1 MMRNTPRTRLAP
13 KKPTIKILFY
23 TDDPQIAPTD
33 DFGQFFGLGSMIER
47 LKSHTP
53 TFADLEIKWFS
64 RNSDAAHHADNKLD
78 VILNNEVQETNEPFD
93 EIWFFG
99 LHQSNTNQ
107 FSLLARRGGP
117 ESELNA
123 NEVAALTEWMN
134 VRDGK
139 GGGGILMT
147 GDHSNETPPNVVV
160 TSHNGHCAEKTEN
173 EAFLGLGRALGR
185 YVPRAG
191 SLRKWEGAPTYHS
204 ENSFSTICDAGFQ
217 TDRVPQQLQLR
228 TVNDD
233 GDPDPNGRPHPL
245 FFYKEGQFIEVFPD
259 HAHEGAVIIP
269 PEDDEL
275 DPREWPV
282 TEDGIQP
289 RPHVVAFG
297 RDARKPDP
305 LNIIATYNG
314 DLCDVGRIVADS
326 TWHHYMNLNL
336 RGFPHPAPEGSAS
349 DQIGQFYA
357 NLAVWLAPKRKRE
370 EMARLML
377 WELARYTLLLEENQ
391 DAESTGATAQSVMT
405 MVSSGCEMHEL
416 MQIYTPRDIAQYY
429 AAPANEMQLPSK
441 QLFIGSVLKSY
452 HDAMVQAE
460 TSGVYA
466 EAIEVDDIIKTGIDG
481 AFEQHAYRLRNTLDT
496 LSQRQ
501 VRGSGQVPQNG
512 KTTMNGST
520 KMNGHAGQNGTTKPP
535 DQNPRQRPTGRSG
548 VTPIGGDGRPMA
560 CSEPRQEWTID
571 TVTDPRRDHPSE
583 RGVLVFC
590 LSIDRGII
598 SGEVADGIS
607 GDFLSEVT
615 GSQQSLGT
623 MGLDADASLI
633 TLNFSKGSAQVAMS
647 GVIFQ
652 RNFRG
657 RFTTFVGATELAATV
672 PFSRMAFAVPQT
684 PGDGDTGSASGTQT

>member
-1 MMRNTPRTRLAP
+1 MRNTPRTRLAP
-13 KKPTIKILFY
+13 KKPTIKILLY
-23 TDDPQIAPTD
+23 TDDPQVAPTN

-47 LKSHTP
+47 LKAHTP

-78 VILNNEVQETNEPFD
+78 VILNNEVHETNEPFD

-117 ESELNA
+117 ESELNET
-123 NEVAALTEWMN
+123 EVAALNEWMN

-147 GDHSNETPPNVVV
+147 GDHSNETPPNVIV
-160 TSHNGHCAEKTEN
+160 SNHNGHGADTTAN

-191 SLRKWEGAPTYHS
+191 SLRKWEGPPTYHS
-204 ENSFSTICDAGFQ
+204 ENSLSTISDAGFQ
-217 TDRVPQQLQLR
+217 TDRVPQQLLLR
-228 TVNDD
+228 TVNAD
-233 GDPDPNGRPHPL
+233 GDPDPNGQPHPL
-245 FFYKEGQFIEVFPD
+245 FFYKEGQFIEAFPD
-259 HAHEGAVIIP
+259 HAHEGAVITP
-269 PEDDEL
+269 PEDGEL

-282 TEDGIQP
+282 NADGIQP
-289 RPHVVAFG
+289 RPYVVALG
-297 RDARKPDP
+297 KDARKPDR

-314 DLCDVGRIVADS
+314 DLCNVGRIVADS

-336 RGFPHPAPEGSAS
+336 KGFPHPAPEGSAS
-349 DQIGQFYA
+349 DQIGQYYA
-357 NLAVWLAPKRKRE
+357 NLAVWLAPKHKRE

-405 MVSSGCEMHEL
+405 MVSSGCETHEL
-416 MQIYTPRDIAQYY
+416 MQVYTPRDIAAYY
-429 AAPANEMQLPSK
+429 AAPASELQLPSR
-441 QLFIGSVLKSY
+441 QLFVGSVLKSY

-466 EAIEVDDIIKTGIDG
+466 EAIEVDDIINTGING
-481 AFEQHAYRLRNTLDT
+481 ALERHAYRLQNTLDK
-496 LSQRQ
+496 LSRRQR
-501 VRGSGQVPQNG
+501 RGSDQPTETDSKLNGNG
-512 KTTMNGST
+512 KRNGITT
-520 KMNGHAGQNGTTKPP
+520 PP
-535 DQNPRQRPTGRSG
+535 DQNKQPQPPRRG
-548 VTPIGGDGRPMA
+548 VTPIGGNGRTMT
-560 CSEPRQEWTID
+560 CREPRQEWTID

-598 SGEVADGIS
+598 TGEVADGIN

-615 GSQQSLGT
+615 GTQQSLGT
-623 MGLDADASLI
+623 IGLDAGASLL
-633 TLNFSKGSAQVAMS
+633 TLNFSKGPAQVAMS
-647 GVIFQ
+647 GVTFQ

-657 RFTTFVGATELAATV
+657 RFTTFVGAAELAATA
-672 PFSRMAFAVPQT
+672 PFSGSMTFAVPQT

>member
-13 KKPTIKILFY
+13 KKPTIKILLY

-47 LKSHTP
+47 LKAHTP

-78 VILNNEVQETNEPFD
+78 VILNNEVHETDEPFD

-117 ESELNA
+117 ESELNED
-123 NEVAALTEWMN
+123 EVAALTEFMD

-139 GGGGILMT
+139 GGGGVLMT
-147 GDHSNETPPNVVV
+147 GDHSNETPPNVIV
-160 TSHNGHCAEKTEN
+160 TSHNGNCADTTEN

-185 YVPRAG
+185 NVPRAG
-191 SLRKWEGAPTYHS
+191 SLRKWEGPPTYHA
-204 ENSFSTICDAGFQ
+204 ENSFSTISEAGFQ
-217 TDRVPQQLQLR
+217 TDRFPQQLLLR
-228 TVNDD
+228 TVNAD
-233 GDPDPNGRPHPL
+233 GNPDPNGQPHPL

-259 HAHEGAVIIP
+259 HAHEGAVITP
-269 PEDDEL
+269 PENDEL

-282 TEDGIQP
+282 NEDGIQP
-289 RPHVVAFG
+289 RPYVVAFG
-297 RDARKPDP
+297 KDARKPNP

-336 RGFPHPAPEGSAS
+336 KGFQHPAPEGSAS
-349 DQIGQFYA
+349 DQIGQYYA

-405 MVSSGCEMHEL
+405 MVSSGCETHEL
-416 MQIYTPRDIAQYY
+416 MQVYTPRDIAEYY
-429 AAPANEMQLPSK
+429 ASPANELQLPTR
-441 QLFIGSVLKSY
+441 QLFVGSVLKSY

-481 AFEQHAYRLRNTLDT
+481 ALERHSYRLQNTLDT
-496 LSQRQ
+496 LSRRQRG
-501 VRGSGQVPQNG
+501 GSDQAALNRQ
-512 KTTMNGST
+512 TTQNGST
-520 KMNGHAGQNGTTKPP
+520 KLNGHAKRNGITTPP
-535 DQNPRQRPTGRSG
+535 DQSKRGCQKRPG
-548 VTPIGGDGRPMA
+548 VTLMGGDGRPRT
-560 CSEPRQEWTID
+560 CIEPRQEWTID
-571 TVTDPRRDHPSE
+571 TVTDPRRDRPSD
-583 RGVLVFC
+583 RGTLVFC

-598 SGEVADGIS
+598 TGEVADGVN
-607 GDFLSEVT
+607 GNFLSQVT

-623 MGLDADASLI
+623 IGLDAGASLI

-657 RFTTFVGATELAATV
+657 RFTTFVGAAELAATV

>member
-1 MMRNTPRTRLAP
+1 MRNTPRNRLAP
-13 KKPTIKILFY
+13 KKPTIKILLY

-33 DFGQFFGLGSMIER
+33 DFGQFFGLGSMIAR
-47 LKSHTP
+47 LQSHAP
-53 TFADLEIKWFS
+53 TFADIEIKWVS

-78 VILNNEVQETNEPFD
+78 VILNNEVQETDEPFD

-117 ESELNA
+117 ESELNE
-123 NEVAALTEWMN
+123 NEVDALTEWMN
-134 VRDGK
+134 VRDGQ

-147 GDHSNETPPNVVV
+147 GDHSNETPPDVVL
-160 TSHNGHCAEKTEN
+160 SGHNGHCADTTAEPD
-173 EAFLGLGRALGR
+173 FLGLGRALGR

-191 SLRKWEGAPTYHS
+191 SLRKWEGPPTYHS
-204 ENSFSTICDAGFQ
+204 DSSFSTICDAGFQ
-217 TDRVPQQLQLR
+217 TDRVPQQLLLQ

-259 HAHEGAVIIP
+259 HAHEGAVITP
-269 PEDDEL
+269 AEDEEL

-282 TEDGIQP
+282 SEDGIQP
-289 RPHVVAFG
+289 RPHVVALG
-297 RDARKPDP
+297 KDVRKTEP

-336 RGFPHPAPEGSAS
+336 KGFPQPAPEGSTS

-357 NLAVWLAPKRKRE
+357 NLAVWLAPKHKRE

-377 WELARYTLLLEENQ
+377 WELARYTLLLEENN

-405 MVSSGCEMHEL
+405 KVSSGCEVHEL
-416 MQIYTPRDIAQYY
+416 MQVYTPRDIAGYY
-429 AAPANEMQLPSK
+429 AGPASEMQMPSRE
-441 QLFIGSVLKSY
+441 LFVGSVLKSY

-481 AFEQHAYRLRNTLDT
+481 ALEQHAYRLRNTLNK

-501 VRGSGQVPQNG
+501 GRGGDQMTQNRQ
-512 KTTMNGST
+512 TTLNGST
-520 KMNGHAGQNGTTKPP
+520 KLNGHAKRNGVTKPP
-535 DQNPRQRPTGRSG
+535 DQSTRRCQPRPD
-548 VTPIGGDGRPMA
+548 VTLMGGNGRPMT
-560 CSEPRQEWTID
+560 CSEPRQQWTID
-571 TVTDPRRDHPSE
+571 TVTDPRRDRPSE
-583 RGVLVFC
+583 RGLLVFC

-598 SGEVADGIS
+598 TGEVADGVS

-623 MGLDADASLI
+623 MGLDAGASLL
-633 TLNFSKGSAQVAMS
+633 TLNFSNGSAQVAMS

-657 RFTTFVGATELAATV
+657 RFTTFGVAELAATA
-672 PFSRMAFAVPQT
+672 PFSRMTFAVPQT